1 MRSSI
6 LFTSCLLSLI
16 ERSFSL
22 TLTSGQ
28 RISSRMRKNQNHQ
41 DTRRG
46 PKSFF
51 DLRAIEQWG
60 EENGLKEHHLKTIYK
75 VVMTSYSCD
84 RPSRHE
90 ESQVLQDKLR
100 ALSFP
105 QACIPNLL
113 SEFGYTCTIRNIQ
126 QSQGGAKFG
135 IQLANGKFVES
146 VLIRHER
153 NNGDVRYTVCVSSQ
167 VGCAKKCSFCAT
179 GTMGLIGQLSSA
191 EILEQIHLLQQYV
204 KHKNL
209 PGKIR
214 NVVFMGMGEPLDNY
228 DAVHESIR
236 GITHQCLFGLKAKK
250 VTVSTVGSSAQKIK
264 ALADEAPQ
272 VCLALS
278 LHSAIQSSREK
289 LIPSAVSI
297 SLEELGDALD
307 YHAKKSGRGSML
319 EYLLINGVNDSNDEV
334 DSLAEFCLKREG
346 NVYVNLI
353 PYNPTL
359 AGDNFGYQTPS
370 DERISDFHDKLK
382 AAGVKALVR
391 WSTQNGRDANGAC
404 GQLVL
409 TSIT

>member
-1 MRSSI
+1 MRSAI
-6 LFTSCLLSLI
+6 IYASCLLSI
-16 ERSFSL
+16 DRSFSL

-28 RISSRMRKNQNHQ
+28 RISSRMRKNQSNQ
-41 DTRRG
+41 DTKSG
-46 PKSFF
+46 PRSFF

-60 EENGLKEHHLKTIYK
+60 EENGLKEQHLKTIYN
-75 VVMTSYSCD
+75 VVMNAYSCNG
-84 RPSRHE
+84 RSQTE
-90 ESQVLQDKLR
+90 ESLVLADKLR

-105 QACIPNLL
+105 QGCIPTLL
-113 SEFGYTCTIRNIQ
+113 SEFGYTCTISNIQ
-126 QSQGGAKFG
+126 ESQGGAKFG
-135 IQLANGKFVES
+135 IRLANGKFVES
-146 VLIRHER
+146 VLIRHQR

-167 VGCAKKCSFCAT
+167 IGCAKKCSFCET

-204 KHKNL
+204 KEKNW

-289 LIPSAVSI
+289 LIPSALSI
-297 SLEELGDALD
+297 SLDELGDALD
-307 YHAKKSGRGSML
+307 YHAKKSGRGSMV
-319 EYLLINGVNDSNDEV
+319 EYLLIDGVNDSNTEV
-334 DSLAEFCLKREG
+334 DTLAKFCLKREG

-353 PYNPTL
+353 PYNPTR
-359 AGDNFGYQTPS
+359 AGDNFGYQTPP
-370 DERISDFHDKLK
+370 DERISEFHDKLK

-404 GQLVL
+404 GQLAISSN
-409 TSIT
+409 T